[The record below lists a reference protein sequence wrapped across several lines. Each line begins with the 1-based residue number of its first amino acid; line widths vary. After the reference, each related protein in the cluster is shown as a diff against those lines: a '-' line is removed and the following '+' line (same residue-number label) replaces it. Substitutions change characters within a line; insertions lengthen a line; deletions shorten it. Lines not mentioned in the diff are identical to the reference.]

1 MENLAEKITVFLAA
15 HNYIAEDKKEWCHYV
30 VIKFLMSVLSLCL
43 LIPIGSFVVGWVGSI
58 LYTFTFRFLR
68 ARTGGYHAR
77 TPHGCLITSVILQVL
92 FLYLSICM
100 PHTSLFVFVAI
111 ISGFSIVLIGPA
123 NHPELHLS
131 SAEMSALRPRIYLR
145 VAFALAIF
153 ALAFLVNPVWA
164 GCIAFSIFS
173 VALLLAFSAYGFGVQ

>member
-43 LIPIGSFVVGWVGSI
+43 LIPIGSFVVRWFGSI

>member
-1 MENLAEKITVFLAA
+1 
-15 HNYIAEDKKEWCHYV
+15 
-30 VIKFLMSVLSLCL
+30 
-43 LIPIGSFVVGWVGSI
+43 
-58 LYTFTFRFLR
+58 
-68 ARTGGYHAR
+68 
-77 TPHGCLITSVILQVL
+77 
-92 FLYLSICM
+92 M